1 MMPLYIAVV
10 CALICFVLYALDRRL
25 RGESIDV
32 LTATKLVLVGG
43 LLGGGI
49 AYTVSPADVAQVVET
64 VKEVVEAP
72 KSEEMFV
79 GVPAF

>member
-1 MMPLYIAVV
+1 
-10 CALICFVLYALDRRL
+10 
-25 RGESIDV
+25 
-32 LTATKLVLVGG
+32 LVGG

-49 AYTVSPADVAQVVET
+49 AYTVSPADVAEVVET

-79 GVPAF
+79 GVPTF